1 MNIKMVK
8 EHSTLHRQNTTAI
21 DCYDQLKPNLQ
32 EAELLSSLLPKERID
47 PNACTLGRKGKRA
60 NE

>member
-1 MNIKMVK
+1 MQENN
-8 EHSTLHRQNTTAI
+8 TLHRQNTTAI

-32 EAELLSSLLPKERID
+32 EAGLLSALLPKERID
-47 PNACTLGRKGKRA
+47 LNACTLGSNRQRA